1 MNTSQRFWAEAI
13 RNGLPV
19 SSEGC
24 PTLPELSSQCD
35 RIGRIFAHWAIGYF
49 VQFSGNCKSSPYIF
63 WGYSFPQLRFDIK
76 FGKNGLGYILGEFF
90 TNSSGHPAPAACPM
104 SGLILSNPLSP
115 LFPFQNVIQTFFH
128 SNSSQSYESENKV
141 QFSDH

>member
-76 FGKNGLGYILGEFF
+76 FGKKWIGLHFGRIFRKLPWSPCA
-90 TNSSGHPAPAACPM
+90 SSVSNVGPYLVEPAVPFV
-104 SGLILSNPLSP
+104 PLSKCHSDFFP
-115 LFPFQNVIQTFFH
+115 LQFESIVRKRK
-128 SNSSQSYESENKV
+128 QSAI
-141 QFSDH
+141 